1 MTADGSVIPIESL
14 RVKYNEVLL
23 KMDREI
29 APDATVRVTYRRQSR
44 APLQDSWGRWPWE
57 FTDFRVPHGPMFRRL
72 FVEGGEGTEGV
83 DTHIDF
89 QVTMEP
95 SSPDAWSIDYAT
107 VDGTAIAGDDYTAT
121 SGRLSFAPNEG
132 SKTVSV
138 PIIDDA
144 VEDDGETFRL
154 VLAMSSMRGDV
165 RLLNNRD
172 TVAVGKI
179 RNTETPT
186 TPGLSVA
193 DASATEGSA
202 VAFAVSLSEAS
213 SQQVTVR
220 YATAGGTATSGTD
233 FTAGVRDADVRAN
246 ETSKTVEVAT
256 TDDSDDEQNETFTL
270 TLSSPTNAT
279 LARGTATGT
288 INDDDDAAPPPLT
301 AGFGGM
307 PASHDGQSAFTF
319 DLDFSE
325 NVPDLSYTTLRD
337 DAFTVT
343 GGDVTGARRRDP
355 NGGEPN
361 RAWEITVQPGGDA
374 DVAITLPETTDCSAP
389 RVRSAAGTA
398 RFRRR
403 SRRRSR
409 DRRSH
414 PRR

>member
-1 MTADGSVIPIESL
+1 MLRLYATTTLHWGDQSLRISDGERIGNAIRWDISLLPIPNEVPVDADVPVRITTTDVATVEGGCAVRPGSEPSVTWPRPIRKFSSFVQDVVRVGYGGRARLEGGHFSAEIKTPLFPAKHCFPPVSAFTVTADGSVIPIESL

-29 APDATVRVTYRRQSR
+29 APEATVLVTYRQQSGGR
-44 APLQDSWGRWPWE
+44 PLQDPWGRWPGQ

-72 FVEGGEGTEGV
+72 FVVGGEGTEGV

-154 VLAMSSMRGDV
+154 VLAMSSLRGDP
-165 RLLNNRD
+165 RYLNNRD

-193 DASATEGSA
+193 DASATG
-202 VAFAVSLSEAS
+202 
-213 SQQVTVR
+213 
-220 YATAGGTATSGTD
+220 
-233 FTAGVRDADVRAN
+233 GVRGRVCR
-246 ETSKTVEVAT
+246 VPV
-256 TDDSDDEQNETFTL
+256 
-270 TLSSPTNAT
+270 
-279 LARGTATGT
+279 
-288 INDDDDAAPPPLT
+288 
-301 AGFGGM
+301 GG
-307 PASHDGQSAFTF
+307 G
-319 DLDFSE
+319 
-325 NVPDLSYTTLRD
+325 R
-337 DAFTVT
+337 
-343 GGDVTGARRRDP
+343 
-355 NGGEPN
+355 
-361 RAWEITVQPGGDA
+361 
-374 DVAITLPETTDCSAP
+374 
-389 RVRSAAGTA
+389 
-398 RFRRR
+398 
-403 SRRRSR
+403 
-409 DRRSH
+409 
-414 PRR
+414 